1 VFADLHLHTWFSDG
15 TYTPEEVVARAAEL
29 HLQAVALADHDTV
42 EGCAA
47 AERACGHLG
56 LEFLPATE
64 LTGELD
70 GAELHLLAYGID
82 TAHPELL
89 AAMDR
94 FQEVRQGRIREMVAR
109 LNALNVPLQTETVF
123 ALANCRSP
131 GRPHVGRALVAG
143 GFCSSVDEAFE
154 RFLKRN
160 RPAWVPKFKITA
172 ADAIELIHRAGGLAV
187 MAHPALNRLDP
198 RISDLVEMGLDG
210 LECYH
215 TKHNAGAVAHYL
227 ALARQ
232 LGLLVTGGSDCH
244 GMAKGK
250 PTIGKV
256 KLPYEH
262 VECLKS
268 ELARRRNGAA
278 TAPARPTDRPS
289 PVTHCQPTAACSE
302 PQATVPRSAFRA
314 LR

>member
-1 VFADLHLHTWFSDG
+1 MRGSVFADLHLHTFYSDG
-15 TYTPEEVVARAAEL
+15 TYTPEEVVARAAE
-29 HLQAVALADHDTV
+29 HSLQAVALADHDTV

-47 AERACGHLG
+47 AESACGRLG

-64 LTGELD
+64 LTCELD
-70 GAELHLLAYGID
+70 GAELHLLAYGIN

-94 FQEVRQGRIREMVAR
+94 FQEVRQRRIREMVAR
-109 LNALNVPLQTETVF
+109 LNTLDVPLQAESVF

-187 MAHPALNRLDP
+187 MAHPALNHLDP
-198 RISDLVEMGLDG
+198 RILDLVEMGLDG

-232 LGLLVTGGSDCH
+232 FGLLVTGGSDCH

-250 PTIGKV
+250 PTIGSV

-262 VECLKS
+262 VERLQ
-268 ELARRRNGAA
+268 ATIADRRRRAGDQEPAPEA
-278 TAPARPTDRPS
+278 TIPDCAFHAPR
-289 PVTHCQPTAACSE
+289 
-302 PQATVPRSAFRA
+302 
-314 LR
+314 

>member
-1 VFADLHLHTWFSDG
+1 MFADLHLHTCFSDG

-29 HLQAVALADHDTV
+29 GLQAMSLTDHDTV

-47 AERACGHLG
+47 AESACRQAG
-56 LEFLPATE
+56 LTFLPATE
-64 LTGELD
+64 LTCELD

-82 TAHPELL
+82 PAHPELL
-89 AAMDR
+89 AALDR
-94 FQEVRQGRIREMVAR
+94 FQQVRQGRIREMVAR
-109 LNALNVPLQTETVF
+109 LNALDVPLQADTVF

-154 RFLKRN
+154 RFLKRH
-160 RPAWVPKFKITA
+160 RPAWIPKFKITA
-172 ADAIELIHRAGGLAV
+172 ADAIELIHRVGGLAV

-198 RISDLVEMGLDG
+198 QIPDLVRMGLEG
-210 LECYH
+210 IECYH
-215 TKHNAGAVAHYL
+215 TKHNPATVVHYL

-232 LGLLVTGGSDCH
+232 LDLLVTGGSDCH

-250 PTIGKV
+250 PTIGTV

-262 VECLKS
+262 VERLQAKIA
-268 ELARRRNGAA
+268 ERRRTLAS
-278 TAPARPTDRPS
+278 ARPA
-289 PVTHCQPTAACSE
+289 VA
-302 PQATVPRSAFRA
+302 VPDSAFRVP
-314 LR
+314 R